1 MRSIHIAEWILRL
14 VTSTD
19 RAVSTVGDLVEG
31 AATRGA
37 VWFWSGIF
45 RTAGSFLWRSLAENP
60 MRMAKVACGGLAIDV
75 AAGALVAAL
84 TGVIGAF
91 IFEFSGGH
99 LVDVN
104 SLWWTIGIHSSTL
117 ITSWIVGRALAH
129 WAPDRELAACLAYAI
144 AGAIFSVI
152 TDMIPPTSGL
162 GFFAEVGVFLVDAA
176 QRTPVLAGALWGRRR
191 RMAAR

>member
-1 MRSIHIAEWILRL
+1 MRSMHIAEWILRL
-14 VTSTD
+14 VTSRD
-19 RAVSTVGDLVEG
+19 RAAPTVGDLVEG

-45 RTAGSFLWRSLAENP
+45 RTAGSLLWRSLAENP

-75 AAGALVAAL
+75 AAGTLIAAL
-84 TGVIGAF
+84 TGVVGAL

-99 LVDVN
+99 RLDFN
-104 SLWWTIGIHSSTL
+104 SLWWTIGLHTPTL
-117 ITSWIVGRALAH
+117 IASWIVGRALAR

-152 TDMIPPTSGL
+152 TDMIPPTTGL
-162 GFFAEVGVFLVDAA
+162 GFVASVGVFLVDAA

-191 RMAAR
+191 RMAAP